1 MNTTAIT
8 FTSTTGTPVELNLS
22 KVYATEQRIPE
33 IAFITPHKAP
43 ELLARFNEAFLD
55 LVKYIPM
62 VKYELVQAKREANK
76 RRSIV
81 LLDLVPEIL
90 KAKGL
95 TNAKSPAGS
104 EDLRRAILETDEEY
118 ERLCRQG
125 EKIEAII
132 ELLEGKLKALEWAY
146 TATKKIVG
154 ENAYSPNNTYLK
166 AAGDGGAI
174 LEQRQQTV
182 VTQAAPIPSPS
193 KGFGKPAYHN

>member
-1 MNTTAIT
+1 MDNAITAIT
-8 FTSTTGTPVELNLS
+8 FASVAGSTIELNMN
-22 KVYATEQRIPE
+22 KVYATERRIPE

-62 VKYELVQAKREANK
+62 VKYEHIQAKREANK

-90 KAKGL
+90 KTKGL

-118 ERLCRQG
+118 ERLSRQC

-174 LEQRQQTV
+174 LEQKQHEV
-182 VTQAAPIPSPS
+182 VVMPAAAPT
-193 KGFGKPAYHN
+193 KGGFGKPNY